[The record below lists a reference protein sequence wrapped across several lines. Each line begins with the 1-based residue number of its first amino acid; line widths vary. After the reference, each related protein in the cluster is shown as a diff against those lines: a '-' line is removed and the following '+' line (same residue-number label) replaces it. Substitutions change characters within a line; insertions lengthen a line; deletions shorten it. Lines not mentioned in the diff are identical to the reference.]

1 MEDEERKNAWVS
13 QSDGLRSCQNQK
25 VFAASHCVQ
34 PEPNPS
40 YGPLM
45 QTPGMTFHSIGSALC
60 SSWISTVTAN
70 NHYILTR
77 WSRWWRLA
85 HRYFPWPARPADLLI
100 EYAFF
105 IDFAERS
112 CSYSG
117 VECPTHSHQSLVES
131 QGHRRGW
138 PHSSC
143 DLLHDGTARDA
154 KLLIEELNLEP
165 YLQLGESKSRVS
177 IVPL

>member
-1 MEDEERKNAWVS
+1 MGFVHVRIKRFLQPATVYN
-13 QSDGLRSCQNQK
+13 QNQIPAMAHSCK
-25 VFAASHCVQ
+25 HQ
-34 PEPNPS
+34 EWHS
-40 YGPLM
+40 Y
-45 QTPGMTFHSIGSALC
+45 SIGSALC

-70 NHYILTR
+70 NHYILTH

-85 HRYFPWPARPADLLI
+85 HRYFPWPARPADLFI

-154 KLLIEELNLEP
+154 KLLIEESNLEP